1 MITISSHMS
10 KLKYLVL
17 ACIAMILS
25 SCDDVIKKYMDTAD
39 LGDLEMLDS
48 YIGAPKSDMEVTDVI
63 FSPDYKTFT
72 ISTRMVNEGPGF
84 SITDTTLVRTEV
96 KEYIE
101 SIRRTAKS
109 TPRLVQMK
117 NVEGEEVQHYGL
129 SMFVLVDRTLPQ
141 EQLEKVQRYMREMR
155 TVFDPNHLHVAFMDG
170 DKISKPYP
178 ATDYIVKTYF
188 KHVDQSYIYLYRA
201 MQNFREMIVNRE
213 GVWKD
218 AKRCVMI
225 TFATERPYDD
235 NSDAPYDTDHY
246 TYEEKLVRR
255 PAKDSTF
262 LAYYINMDT
271 QKEAD
276 ENISQCVPY
285 IFCNLNGGEYLMEY
299 DWIMMKRKIYDTFN
313 FNFPDNRFTFINPD
327 YKVYRGDQKSLTL
340 NIYDRKT
347 DKLVASFTTTVKLG
361 SLFKPIIVNGHNI
374 AYVIAQGILLGLFI
388 FIFVYFMMQVVIPLI
403 RYLIFR
409 HKYVFEYTGS
419 NMSVHN
425 HAVGET
431 CYLCKAPFQPG
442 DKIVAKCEHTM
453 HEHCWE
459 ENDYHCPE
467 YSDRC
472 KHGSHYFNKYNFF
485 DPQNASFYMRWVL
498 WAIGASIVS
507 WLGLTLYVQLE
518 VGRYIF
524 PAWMMTSMGQVPFL
538 GFVLSLC
545 LSFIIATLA
554 INPRGLRAWG
564 NVLLRTTLASL
575 ISYLAFLLVELFIYI
590 LKITILLPL
599 FNSIPWIVSSFVI
612 VICSTKYTRVVY
624 NKRIVI
630 LSVVIGL
637 LSMLVWNI
645 FYTLSELDFRVVL
658 LFSFLFYYLSMA
670 VSVATAAPRS
680 ERYFLKVEGAVKTM
694 DVALYKW
701 LRDDPHRAVTIGKSV
716 DCSLQLSWDLQSN
729 IAPVQAEIRLYHK
742 VPYLIPKHSG
752 VFIKKLPLRPNL
764 RVRLVH
770 GRSFTIGKTTFT
782 YIEKDR

>member
-1 MITISSHMS
+1 MS
-10 KLKYLVL
+10 KLKYFGL
-17 ACIAMILS
+17 ACIALILS
-25 SCDDVIKKYMDTAD
+25 SCDDLIKKYMDTS
-39 LGDLEMLDS
+39 DLENLDILDS
-48 YIGAPKSDMEVTDVI
+48 YIGTPKTDMEVTDVL

-72 ISTRMVNEGPGF
+72 ISTRFVNVGPGF
-84 SITDTTLVRTEV
+84 PITDTTLVRTEV

-101 SIRRTAKS
+101 IIRPTAKS

-129 SMFVLVDRTLPQ
+129 RMFVLVDRTLPQ
-141 EQLEKVQRYMREMR
+141 EQLEKVQRYVREMR

-178 ATDYIVKTYF
+178 ATDYIIETYF
-188 KHVDQSYIYLYRA
+188 KHVDQPYIYLYRA
-201 MQNFREMIVNRE
+201 MQNFYEMIVKRE
-213 GVWKD
+213 GIWKD
-218 AKRCVMI
+218 AKRCVMV

-235 NSDAPYDTDHY
+235 NSDTPYDPDHY
-246 TYEEKLVRR
+246 TYKEKLVRR

-262 LAYYINMDT
+262 LAYYVEMDA
-271 QKEAD
+271 QKNEE
-276 ENISQCVPY
+276 ENISQSVPY
-285 IFCNLNGGEYLMEY
+285 IFCSLNGGEYLTEY
-299 DWIMMKRKIYDTFN
+299 NWIEMKRKIYDAFH
-313 FNFPDNRFTFINPD
+313 FNFPDNRFTFVNPD
-327 YKVYRGDQKSLTL
+327 YKVYRGDRKTLIL

-347 DKLVASFTTTVKLG
+347 DKLVASCSTTVKLG

-374 AYVIAQGILLGLFI
+374 AFVIVQGVLLGLFI
-388 FIFVYFMMQVVIPLI
+388 FIFVYFMMQVVVPII

-453 HEHCWE
+453 HEQCWE

-472 KHGSHYFNKYNFF
+472 KQGSHYFNKYNLF

-507 WLGLTLYVQLE
+507 WLVLTLYVQQLE
-518 VGRYIF
+518 VGRF
-524 PAWMMTSMGQVPFL
+524 VLPSGLVVNMGQVPFL
-538 GFVLSLC
+538 GFVMSLC
-545 LSFIIATLA
+545 LSFIIAFLA
-554 INPRGLRAWG
+554 INPRGLRAWS
-564 NVLLRTTLASL
+564 NVVLRTILASV
-575 ISYLAFLLVELFIYI
+575 ISYFSFLLVALFISI
-590 LKITILLPL
+590 LKITFFLPL
-599 FNSIPWIVSSFVI
+599 LNAIPWIISSFAI

-624 NKRIVI
+624 NKRVII
-630 LSVVIGL
+630 LSVLIGL
-637 LSMLVWNI
+637 LAMLIWNV
-645 FYTLSELDFRVVL
+645 FYTLSELDYRVVL
-658 LFSFLFYYLSMA
+658 LYSFLFYYLSLT

-680 ERYFLKVEGAVKTM
+680 ERYFLKVQGAVKAM

-701 LRDDPHRAVTIGKSV
+701 LREDPHRAVTIGKSV

-729 IAPVQAEIRLYHK
+729 IAPVQAEIRLRHK
-742 VPYLIPKHSG
+742 VPYLIPKHPG
-752 VFIKKLPLRPNL
+752 VFIKQLPLKPNI
-764 RVRLVH
+764 RIRLVH
-770 GRSFTIGKTTFT
+770 GRSFRIGKTTFT

>member
-1 MITISSHMS
+1 MS

-101 SIRRTAKS
+101 SIRRTTKS

-178 ATDYIVKTYF
+178 ATDYIVETYF

-271 QKEAD
+271 QKEAV

-347 DKLVASFTTTVKLG
+347 DKLVATCTTTVKLG

-388 FIFVYFMMQVVIPLI
+388 FLFVYFMMQVVIPLI

-524 PAWMMTSMGQVPFL
+524 PTWMMTSMGQVPFL

-545 LSFIIATLA
+545 LSFTIATLA

-729 IAPVQAEIRLYHK
+729 IAPVQAEIRLLHK

>member
-1 MITISSHMS
+1 MS

-101 SIRRTAKS
+101 SIRRTTKS

-178 ATDYIVKTYF
+178 ATDYIVETYF

-271 QKEAD
+271 QKEAV

-299 DWIMMKRKIYDTFN
+299 DWIMMKRKIYDAFN

-347 DKLVASFTTTVKLG
+347 DKLVATCTTTVKLG

-388 FIFVYFMMQVVIPLI
+388 FLFVYFMMQVVIPLI

-524 PAWMMTSMGQVPFL
+524 PTWMMTSMGQVPFL

-545 LSFIIATLA
+545 LSFTIATLA

-729 IAPVQAEIRLYHK
+729 IAPVQAEIRLLHK